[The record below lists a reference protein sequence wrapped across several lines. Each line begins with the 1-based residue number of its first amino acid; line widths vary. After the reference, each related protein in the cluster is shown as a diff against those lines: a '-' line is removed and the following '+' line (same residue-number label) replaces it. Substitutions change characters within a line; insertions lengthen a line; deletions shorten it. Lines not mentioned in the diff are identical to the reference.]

1 MSEIRVDAIKTRAG
15 AVPTANDVGINVTGN
30 VLQVQNFQTGSG
42 LTTTTTMPYDDTIPQ
57 ITEGGEVMTLNI
69 TPTSASSKLL
79 ITVITH
85 LSGSVNAIFTTA
97 LFEGTTANALACSN
111 THGYGD
117 GGQPVSH
124 SVNHYMTSGTTSE
137 LTFRV
142 RVGMTNPGTVT
153 LNGRDGARKLGGS
166 LISSITIMEIG
177 V

>member
-1 MSEIRVDAIKTRAG
+1 MSTIKVDTITDTSGNKSPHIK
-15 AVPTANDVGINVTGN
+15 GN
-30 VLQVQNFQTGSG
+30 VIQVKNFQTGSG

-85 LSGSVNAIFTTA
+85 LATSVNAICTTA
-97 LFEGTTANALACSN
+97 LFVGTTADALACSN
-111 THGYGD
+111 THVYGA

-124 SVNHYMTSGTTSE
+124 SVNHYMTSGTTSQ

-142 RVGMTNPGTVT
+142 RIGMTNAGTVT
-153 LNGRDGARKLGGS
+153 LNGRDGVRKLGGS
-166 LISSITIMEIG
+166 LISSITIMEIAQ
-177 V
+177 

>member
-1 MSEIRVDAIKTRAG
+1 MTSLIKVDAIQKLNG
-15 AVPTANDVGINVTGN
+15 SVPKASDLGLNVTGT

-42 LTTTTTMPYDDTIPQ
+42 LTTTTTIPYDDTIPQ

-111 THGYGD
+111 N
-117 GGQPVSH
+117 VF
-124 SVNHYMTSGTTSE
+124 V
-137 LTFRV
+137 L
-142 RVGMTNPGTVT
+142 
-153 LNGRDGARKLGGS
+153 
-166 LISSITIMEIG
+166 
-177 V
+177 